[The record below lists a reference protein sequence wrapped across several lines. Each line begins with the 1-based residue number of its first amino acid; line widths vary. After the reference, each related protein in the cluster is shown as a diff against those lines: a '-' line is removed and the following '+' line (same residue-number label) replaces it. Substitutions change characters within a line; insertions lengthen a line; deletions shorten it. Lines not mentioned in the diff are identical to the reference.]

1 MPAQP
6 INRARPMR
14 CCWCLVGAG
23 ANLGGVLAMKRHSMT
38 DQPIP
43 YTVSELA
50 EFTIYLDLCTTFRA
64 YELVRVED
72 EMIIISLDESGQV
85 ERLAVN

>member
-1 MPAQP
+1 
-6 INRARPMR
+6 
-14 CCWCLVGAG
+14 
-23 ANLGGVLAMKRHSMT
+23 MT
-38 DQPIP
+38 NETIP

-50 EFTIYLDLCTTFRA
+50 EFTIYLDLCTTFSA

>member
-1 MPAQP
+1 MCD
-6 INRARPMR
+6 RWRPF
-14 CCWCLVGAG
+14 GAG
-23 ANLGGVLAMKRHSMT
+23 ARLGGVLDMKGHSMNET
-38 DQPIP
+38 IP

-72 EMIIISLDESGQV
+72 EMVIISLDESGQV

>member
-1 MPAQP
+1 
-6 INRARPMR
+6 
-14 CCWCLVGAG
+14 
-23 ANLGGVLAMKRHSMT
+23 MT

-72 EMIIISLDESGQV
+72 EMVIISLDESGQV
-85 ERLAVN
+85 ERLTVN

>member
-1 MPAQP
+1 
-6 INRARPMR
+6 MR
-14 CCWCLVGAG
+14 CRWRPVGAG
-23 ANLGGVLAMKRHSMT
+23 ANLGGVLAMKGHSMT